1 MIVKEIRF
9 KNIKSYGNKQQSII
23 FDKPGLWLIHG
34 MNGSGKSSIMDV
46 LDVVLF
52 NIARGKNNNRI
63 PIKNIVNR
71 INKNL
76 EVFINFDNFKN
87 DSIQI
92 VRKVDPSDF
101 NITIN
106 EQNYTERFKLMND
119 IDKENVIGFNY
130 QTFRSFISLSMNDF
144 LNFIDLKPEDKRN
157 LLNRLFNLEI
167 IDEYQSI
174 TKEIINQ
181 NKKEIDRLS
190 TEIINIDS
198 ELKGYMSIIQNNTG
212 KNKMSKEDLKK
223 LGVDKKKKLDDINKE
238 MIELN
243 NKISD
248 FQLKIQEH
256 KNYINISNNENIKRK
271 TELLEVKN
279 KIKIYESG
287 NCPYCNSGLN
297 DDEHLQLLNE
307 LKINETD
314 LSDKII
320 QNDKKITYFQDE
332 NKSINQ
338 QIKVLEDSKDLLDEQ
353 IIDIRSDLKS
363 IKKEFDEYEGSNKK
377 IIDDLKIK
385 GSILLKEKKEKNN
398 KIIELKNDINELT
411 DLIKVLGD
419 NGARKSIILSIIPP
433 INFYLTK
440 LLKFINFPYEVKLND
455 NFDAEIY
462 DKGEIIHKETPSN
475 GEIKMLNICIAI
487 SYIQMVRKMKNIN
500 ILFMDE
506 VFQSVHKDNIN
517 LLLNLLKNFANE
529 NKLHLLLVHHGL
541 EEVDPSYFNKIIS
554 VQKDMFSDL
563 KIN

>member
-363 IKKEFDEYEGSNKK
+363 IKKEFDEYEGSDNQ

>member
-9 KNIKSYGNKQQSII
+9 KNIKSYGNKQQSIT
-23 FDKPGLWLIHG
+23 FDNPGLWLIHG
-34 MNGSGKSSIMDV
+34 TNGSGKSSILDV
-46 LDVVLF
+46 LDITLF

-363 IKKEFDEYEGSNKK
+363 IKKEFDEYEGSDNQ

-411 DLIKVLGD
+411 DLIKVFGD

-475 GEIKMLNICIAI
+475 GEIRMLNICIAI